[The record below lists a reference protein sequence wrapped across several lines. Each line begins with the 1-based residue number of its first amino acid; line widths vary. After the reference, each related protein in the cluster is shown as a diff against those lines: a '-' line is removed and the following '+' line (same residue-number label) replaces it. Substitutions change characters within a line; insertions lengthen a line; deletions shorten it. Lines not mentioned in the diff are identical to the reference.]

1 VERLPVYLFDL
12 RIQDA
17 SPVFEKLKPILTQ
30 TDFGYVVDP
39 AIHERPLFWKRP
51 IERDALDLWF
61 HFGEPA
67 SDQTERW
74 WREYVQAATPEID
87 LRVHFWID
95 NPTEA
100 LQPHYNLVPS
110 ASDGLVLSPVL
121 TGEQKEILSRY
132 RAWGLGWE
140 AVQEDAKEQSDLG
153 FLDSREER
161 SFATEFGS
169 PLASI
174 EHPQNLSGTAA
185 SLEQETNGKN

>member
-1 VERLPVYLFDL
+1 M
-12 RIQDA
+12 
-17 SPVFEKLKPILTQ
+17 FEKLKPILTQ